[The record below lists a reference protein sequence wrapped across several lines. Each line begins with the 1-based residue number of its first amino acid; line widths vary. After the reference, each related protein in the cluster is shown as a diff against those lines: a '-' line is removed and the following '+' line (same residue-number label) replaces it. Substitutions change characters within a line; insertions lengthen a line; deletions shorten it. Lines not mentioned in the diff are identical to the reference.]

1 MENKFNIVDKL
12 SLSSFYNDYPE
23 ENYKNYKVKA
33 ALFLTYSVEPKVVL
47 ALIHSLFFENRDE
60 VVQTAKTREQTL
72 ELLNQILKEIG
83 DNEQNANSKI
93 EDKFA
98 VFYNNGSRPIEEK
111 TSVADALAMRYAYPI
126 SVKGGSFH
134 PKVYIVKYGPAE
146 GGGEDI
152 YRFIIGSHNLASSSA
167 LEYGYCFDRIASGQ
181 GTNGGLTWL
190 DTLVLDSNNSTMNYL
205 GEKVSIDGLQV
216 YREITKATIVD
227 MPAVLTNFTN
237 FKSTVE
243 KTDAIYSPFVTKGK
257 IDVFKKAETPKIY
270 TTHMELTK
278 RGYQLVNLQENSGEK
293 AEDLYTFYTFMPE
306 KNSGVEEYYMP
317 HYKVYAFED
326 KAYIGSLNFTE
337 SAFAK
342 NKEVM
347 VEISKK
353 EADKFQNTVRKW
365 YKENKYFYVGTAE
378 SIKAN
383 YAELFKNLVRKHLLN
398 GSLGIDKGSLKF
410 DIKLAEL
417 TNDASKWWDVMVGNT
432 GPNNPLP
439 KPDDFNISIWP
450 ENYGEAKVNLWDS
463 EGKTDK
469 ICSKMMHLE
478 WKIPTNYSCKL
489 VGSTMCFQLTAEG
502 KTYAPCCLSYGTDSD
517 SKDEIKKCV
526 KLAESMSFLK
536 LLSGGGA
543 VAESAVGDAVPG
555 SISVERMTGHL
566 HIYMLEELLQAPQ
579 DARKRMCNTMKM
591 KLERLQIVWEQ
602 TSPEDRNHML
612 KELGCRDSDMGI
624 WKRTFEQAKNL
635 EALFMDKDNKDE

>member
-47 ALIHSLFFENRDE
+47 ALIHSLFFQNRDE

-190 DTLVLDSNNSTMNYL
+190 DTLLLDSNNSTMNYL
-205 GEKVSIDGLQV
+205 GNKVSIDGLRV
-216 YREITKATIVD
+216 YKEITKAIIED
-227 MPAVLTNFTN
+227 MPTILTNFTN
-237 FKSTVE
+237 FMNTVE
-243 KTDAIYSPFVTKGK
+243 KADAIYSPFVTKGK
-257 IDVFKKAETPKIY
+257 IDAVKKAEMPKIY

-278 RGYQLVNLQENSGEK
+278 RGYQLANLQENNGEK
-293 AEDLYTFYTFMPE
+293 AENLYTFYTFMPE

-317 HYKVYAFED
+317 HYKIYAFED

-337 SAFAK
+337 SAFTN

-347 VEISKK
+347 VEISEE
-353 EADKFQNTVRKW
+353 EAKKFQNTISKW
-365 YKENKYFYVGTAE
+365 YKENKYYYVGTSE
-378 SIKAN
+378 SVKKN

-398 GSLGIDKGSLKF
+398 GLLGIDKDSLKF
-410 DIKLAEL
+410 DIVLEKL
-417 TNDASKWWDVMVGNT
+417 TNDASTWWDVMVGNT
-432 GPNNPLP
+432 DKNILLSM
-439 KPDDFNISIWP
+439 PDDFNISIWP
-450 ENYGEAKVNLWDS
+450 ENYGEAKVMLWDS

-469 ICSKMMHLE
+469 ICSKKLHLE

-502 KTYAPCCLSYGTDSD
+502 KTYAPCCFSYGAND
-517 SKDEIKKCV
+517 KDEIKNCV

-536 LLSGGGA
+536 LLGGGNSA
-543 VAESAVGDAVPG
+543 AESAVGDAVPG
-555 SISVERMTGHL
+555 SISVERMSSRF
-566 HIYMLEELLQAPQ
+566 HIYTLEELLQAPQ
-579 DARKRMCNTMKM
+579 DARKRMCNTMKI
-591 KLERLQIVWEQ
+591 KLERLQSVWEQ
-602 TSPEDRNHML
+602 TLPKDRNHML

-635 EALFMDKDNKDE
+635 EALFMDKDNKNE